1 MVVDRET
8 ILAKQTE
15 FYVKPT
21 FTKQQINKHE
31 NYYDLL
37 LSPGQSQKLVFE
49 IVNPTSTKVSV
60 NIGKG
65 TAITTTSGSVNYSG
79 LSKYVDSS
87 IDSVIGN
94 HMSVS
99 KASVTLDPN
108 TKTQITISLKMPS
121 KSIAGI
127 LAGGV
132 SFTEVGN
139 PNDISQNAINS
150 RVAYTY
156 AILARQKLDL
166 VQANLNFLKYNP
178 NNKGQKN
185 QLFSLKVQND
195 KPSFLNQLEIVV
207 DVKNKKDANT
217 VYNYKKK
224 MMQMAPNSNFLFSMP
239 LNGKTIKPGR
249 YIATETAYYSKDT
262 NGKYIDSAGTKFKYK
277 KTYTHQLY
285 ISPKKAKL
293 INNTQKKN
301 RTKSMVN
308 FWMWIISGIM
318 LVLAIITLILLF
330 LLNRQ
335 HRQLIFLKKDV
346 DDE

>member
-1 MVVDRET
+1 MKKILLFLIIFFTMVVDRET

-65 TAITTTSGSVNYSG
+65 TAITTTGGSVNYSG
-79 LSKYVDSS
+79 SSKYVDSS

-99 KASVTLDPN
+99 KTSVTLDPN

-139 PNDISQNAINS
+139 PNNISQNAINS

-156 AILARQKLDL
+156 AILARQRLDL

-207 DVKNKKDANT
+207 DVKNKK
-217 VYNYKKK
+217 
-224 MMQMAPNSNFLFSMP
+224 M
-239 LNGKTIKPGR
+239 
-249 YIATETAYYSKDT
+249 
-262 NGKYIDSAGTKFKYK
+262 
-277 KTYTHQLY
+277 
-285 ISPKKAKL
+285 
-293 INNTQKKN
+293 
-301 RTKSMVN
+301 
-308 FWMWIISGIM
+308 
-318 LVLAIITLILLF
+318 LILF
-330 LLNRQ
+330 TIIR
-335 HRQLIFLKKDV
+335 KK
-346 DDE
+346 

>member
-1 MVVDRET
+1 MLGNEKMKKILLLLIIFFTMVVDRET
-8 ILAKQTE
+8 ILAKQAE

-21 FTKQQINKHE
+21 FTKRQINKHE

-49 IVNPTSTKVSV
+49 IVNPTSRRVSV
-60 NIGKG
+60 NIDKG
-65 TAITTTSGSVNYSG
+65 TAVTTTSGSVNYSG
-79 LSKYVDSS
+79 SSKYVDSS

-94 HMSVS
+94 YMSVS
-99 KASVTLDPN
+99 KTSVTLDPN

-121 KSIAGI
+121 KNITGI

-156 AILARQKLDL
+156 AILARQKLDS
-166 VQANLNFLKYNP
+166 VPANLNFLKYNP
-178 NNKGQKN
+178 NKKSQTN
-185 QLFSLKVQND
+185 QLFSLKVQN
-195 KPSFLNQLEIVV
+195 
-207 DVKNKKDANT
+207 ANT
-217 VYNYKKK
+217 IYNYKKK
-224 MMQMAPNSNFLFSMP
+224 MMQMAPNSNFLFSVP

-249 YIATETAYYSKDT
+249 YIATETAYYNKDA
-262 NGKYIDSAGTKFKYK
+262 NGNYIDSAGTKFKYK

-285 ISPKKAKL
+285 ISQKKAKL
-293 INNTQKKN
+293 INNPQKKN
-301 RTKSMVN
+301 RTESMLN
-308 FWMWIISGIM
+308 FWMWIISGII
-318 LVLAIITLILLF
+318 LVLATIAMILLF

-335 HRQLIFLKKDV
+335 HRQLLFLKKDI
-346 DDE
+346 DSK

>member
-1 MVVDRET
+1 MKKILLFLIIFFTMVVDRET

-79 LSKYVDSS
+79 SSKYVDSS

-99 KASVTLDPN
+99 KTSVTLDPN

-139 PNDISQNAINS
+139 PNDTSQNAINS

-185 QLFSLKVQND
+185 KSFSLKVQND

-207 DVKNKKDANT
+207 DVKNKK
-217 VYNYKKK
+217 
-224 MMQMAPNSNFLFSMP
+224 M
-239 LNGKTIKPGR
+239 
-249 YIATETAYYSKDT
+249 
-262 NGKYIDSAGTKFKYK
+262 
-277 KTYTHQLY
+277 
-285 ISPKKAKL
+285 
-293 INNTQKKN
+293 
-301 RTKSMVN
+301 
-308 FWMWIISGIM
+308 
-318 LVLAIITLILLF
+318 LILF
-330 LLNRQ
+330 TIIR
-335 HRQLIFLKKDV
+335 KK
-346 DDE
+346 